1 MNTKLALFSH
11 HYVDGVIYDRY
22 YNLKKLNPSWDIK
35 PIGFEEYDL
44 LPDSVVVNKDK
55 YPTNNLLKDYSIQKS
70 ADWCDP
76 DLYLYDAYLQ
86 YPHYDAYFLYEYD
99 TICNVSID
107 DFFDTSLDFFG
118 NNIVVPGDES
128 WWWVEKYRQLNP
140 HHKTFDK
147 LYAYGQSTCIY
158 MTNNIIKRCVEE
170 VIKNKHLYC
179 EMLSEIRG
187 GTLVSQVTELKR
199 GRNDIRDYISW
210 TIDEIKVDYNK
221 KYFFHPIK

>member
-11 HYVDGVIYDRY
+11 HLVNDVIVERFN
-22 YNLKKLNPSWDIK
+22 NLKKLNPNWDVR
-35 PIGFEEYDL
+35 PVGFEGYDL
-44 LPDSVVVNKDK
+44 LPNSIIVNKDK

-76 DLYLYDAYLQ
+76 DLYLYDAYIQ
-86 YPHYDAYFLYEYD
+86 YPQYDAYFLYEYD

-107 DFFDTSLDFFG
+107 EFFDTSLDFFG
-118 NNIVVPGDES
+118 NNIVVPGEES
-128 WWWVEKYRQLNP
+128 WWWVEQYRKLNP
-140 HHKTFDK
+140 HNSVFDK

-158 MTNNIIKRCVEE
+158 MTNKILKHCVEE

-187 GTLVSQVTELKR
+187 GTLVKQVTDLKK
-199 GRNDIRDYISW
+199 GRHDISNYISW
-210 TIDEIKVDYNK
+210 TPNEINVDLSKN
-221 KYFFHPIK
+221 YFYHPIK